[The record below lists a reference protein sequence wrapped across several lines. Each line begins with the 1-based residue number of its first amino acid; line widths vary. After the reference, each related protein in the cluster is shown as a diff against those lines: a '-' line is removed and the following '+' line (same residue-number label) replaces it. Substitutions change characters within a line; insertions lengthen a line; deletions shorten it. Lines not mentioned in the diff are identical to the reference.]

1 MNPSTI
7 NIIVM
12 ICLILL
18 SMTFVDSIIV
28 TIGGKKLFKKAQKN
42 EKSALYPVANL
53 FTLLEISEM
62 STFYG
67 ILFFVPVINCVVLFI
82 MFYKLG
88 GEFDTSTS
96 YKLGLALLPIIFF
109 PLLANS
115 DKQYKLADEEYLLKL
130 DSAKDESINL
140 LSDAELKEKF
150 KSEDEVPDE
159 KVDSIFKSEVQMMEE
174 VSPYKAKR
182 NDFVEMV
189 NVPKK
194 DEKIEFVELENDKKT
209 NKKDDK
215 IEMIDL

>member
-82 MFYKLG
+82 TFYKLG

-189 NVPKK
+189 NEPKK

>member
-53 FTLLEISEM
+53 FTLLEISEI

-88 GEFDTSTS
+88 TEFDTSTS
-96 YKLGLALLPIIFF
+96 YKLGLALLPIVFF

-189 NVPKK
+189 NDPKK
-194 DEKIEFVELENDKKT
+194 DEKIEFVELENDKKAD
-209 NKKDDK
+209 KKDDK

>member
-7 NIIVM
+7 NIIV
-12 ICLILL
+12 ITCLILL
-18 SMTFVDSIIV
+18 SMTFVDSIVV

-42 EKSALYPVANL
+42 EKSALYPIANL
-53 FTLLEISEM
+53 FTILEMSEM

-67 ILFFVPVINCVVLFI
+67 ILFFVPVVNCVVLII

-96 YKLGLALLPIIFF
+96 YKLGLALLPIVFF

-189 NVPKK
+189 NEPKK
-194 DEKIEFVELENDKKT
+194 NEKIEFVELENDKKT
-209 NKKDDK
+209 DKKDDK

>member
-140 LSDAELKEKF
+140 LSDCFNSMLLQKPALLH
-150 KSEDEVPDE
+150 
-159 KVDSIFKSEVQMMEE
+159 Q
-174 VSPYKAKR
+174 
-182 NDFVEMV
+182 NLC
-189 NVPKK
+189 PKW
-194 DEKIEFVELENDKKT
+194 FFL
-209 NKKDDK
+209 
-215 IEMIDL
+215 LPSRWRPRAFLPGR

>member
-28 TIGGKKLFKKAQKN
+28 TIGCKKLFKKAQKN

-96 YKLGLALLPIIFF
+96 YKLGLALLPIVFF

-150 KSEDEVPDE
+150 KSEDEVPNE

-189 NVPKK
+189 NEPKK